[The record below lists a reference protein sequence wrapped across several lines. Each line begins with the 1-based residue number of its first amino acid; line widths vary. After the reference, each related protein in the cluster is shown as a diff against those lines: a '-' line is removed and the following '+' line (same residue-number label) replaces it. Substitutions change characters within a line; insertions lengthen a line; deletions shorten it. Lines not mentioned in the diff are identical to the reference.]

1 MSLADHFRELRRRLV
16 ISGIALLAGGV
27 VGWLIYHDVY
37 RLLTRPLT
45 DYIAAHPDRANDIK
59 LTLDGL
65 TTGFSLQISVSMF
78 VGVILSSPV
87 WLYQIWAFIVPGL
100 TGKERRISL
109 AFIGATVPL
118 FLIGIYLA
126 HRSLPLVIG
135 VLLDFTPNGAANFQQ
150 LSTYFSFVIRF
161 SLGFG
166 VAFLLPVFLVA
177 LNMIGILPVRAM
189 IRSWRVATF
198 LIFCF
203 AAMMMPTPD
212 PYSMMLLAI
221 PLVILFWAAVGVSTL
236 IQRRKVRQRP
246 DWLDTPDDEA
256 TAL

>member
-1 MSLADHFRELRRRLV
+1 MSLGDHFRELRRRLV
-16 ISGIALLAGGV
+16 VSGVALLAGAV
-27 VGWLIYHDVY
+27 VGWIIYHDVY
-37 RLLTRPLT
+37 RALTQPLT
-45 DYIAAHPDRANDIK
+45 DYIAAHPARAEDIK
-59 LTLDGL
+59 LTLEGL
-65 TTGFSLQISVSMF
+65 TTGFSLQLSVALF
-78 VGVILSSPV
+78 VGVIISSPI

-109 AFIGATVPL
+109 AFIGTTVPL
-118 FLIGIYLA
+118 FLAGIYLA

-166 VAFLLPVFLVA
+166 IAFLLPVFLVA
-177 LNMIGILPVRAM
+177 LNMVGLLPVRAM
-189 IRSWRVATF
+189 VRSWRVATF
-198 LIFCF
+198 LIFVF

-212 PYSMMLLAI
+212 PYSMMLLAV
-221 PLVILFWAAVGVSTL
+221 PLVILFWAAVGISAL
-236 IQRRKVRQRP
+236 LQRRKVRQRP

-256 TAL
+256 TSL